1 MAYLH
6 HSSQEYVDE
15 KVQTETD
22 ARTAAINA
30 AKAHLQSLIQSEA
43 SRASGQEAIL
53 QNAIN
58 NIQTFEVVIA
68 DTLPDPSK
76 LCAKK
81 IYFVPSANPK
91 ATNTKDEYICV
102 KQSGTWKWEQIG
114 STAITIEY
122 DTEPTDGSSKHVRS
136 GGIYAWVK
144 EEVRKL
150 TSWITDRL
158 AKKADKATTLAGYGI
173 TDAATKQEVD
183 SLWPTLYGK
192 AGKDPNA
199 IPGHLASLTEYGD
212 LEDSGIDR
220 LDIARMYGND
230 LVVQPGGATTRVNA
244 SMLGYSNASSDTI
257 KDRLDAK
264 ADRASLAPEY
274 SATSSYSVGQFVF
287 HEGNIYHCTTAIALP
302 GEAWNPAHWSVA
314 QKLDDFF
321 TNSNSLLNGRLAYE
335 RNETGLKDR
344 AFNALTF
351 DGTEYNLSTALA
363 AVTPTASGQ
372 PRDLLIVATATA
384 ATTISFTAGTIKGD
398 KPTIDGSGTW
408 LITLTEYASGVWYC
422 RQIKMEDAA

>member
-53 QNAIN
+53 QQAIN

-68 DTLPDPSK
+68 DTLPDPSE

-81 IYFVPSANPK
+81 IYLVPSANPK

-122 DTEPTDGSSKHVRS
+122 DTEPTDGSSKLVRS

-158 AKKADKATTLAGYGI
+158 ANKADKATTLAGYGI
-173 TDAATKQEVD
+173 TDAATKLEVD

-212 LEDSGIDR
+212 IEDSGIDR
-220 LDIARMYGND
+220 LDVARMYGND
-230 LVVQPGGATTRVNA
+230 LVVQPGGTT
-244 SMLGYSNASSDTI
+244 
-257 KDRLDAK
+257 
-264 ADRASLAPEY
+264 
-274 SATSSYSVGQFVF
+274 
-287 HEGNIYHCTTAIALP
+287 
-302 GEAWNPAHWSVA
+302 
-314 QKLDDFF
+314 
-321 TNSNSLLNGRLAYE
+321 
-335 RNETGLKDR
+335 
-344 AFNALTF
+344 
-351 DGTEYNLSTALA
+351 TE
-363 AVTPTASGQ
+363 
-372 PRDLLIVATATA
+372 
-384 ATTISFTAGTIKGD
+384 
-398 KPTIDGSGTW
+398 
-408 LITLTEYASGVWYC
+408 
-422 RQIKMEDAA
+422 